1 MTTARLRSLRSLSVG
16 LGRIRRRLRQR
27 PDSEHEMT
35 LNRLAFAG
43 LVVGWLGAGTALGNA
58 GAAAMLDQTAWVFAV
73 YFAVAIGIFVHI
85 LALPAVSV
93 ARRLFAMVADFTM
106 ISVAATAGGDA
117 SGFFYPLYLWTV
129 FGNGFRFGIPYLHAS
144 MIIALVGLV
153 TALEETGYWLEHV
166 GMTIG
171 MLAGL
176 VILPLYA
183 GVLIRK
189 LQEAKRAAEAAS
201 QAKSL
206 FLASVG
212 HELRTPLNAVIGLSD
227 LLGREQLTRS
237 QAEMVDTIAASGR
250 SLLSLIN
257 ALLDFSRL
265 EAGRMPSTLSHFALA
280 EMVGRVG
287 AMLRVEAERKGLTFD
302 VDIAPD
308 VPAYLSAD
316 ERHIE
321 EVLINLA
328 ANAVKFTAEG
338 RVAITVERVDET
350 ADAARARL
358 RFSVSDTGIGIAPEA
373 QERVFERFTQADET
387 IIDRFGGTGL
397 GLAICRQL
405 VDLMGGRIGLVS
417 ALGRGSTFFFEL
429 DVTVAAAAAAT
440 AATAMPDLPE
450 LPSLAVLVAEDNR
463 TNQMVICK
471 MLEAAGHRPTTADD
485 GEMALTYLREQTF
498 DVVLM
503 DVNMPV
509 LNGIEATKL
518 WRFMSL
524 GRPRI
529 PIVALTADATPEARA
544 RCLDAGMDA
553 CATKPIDGR
562 RLIEVIASVLPAL
575 AVPRAA
581 DAPDAA
587 GPIDVLEDMV
597 ATAARVPLGRP
608 LDESKLD
615 DLERL
620 GGTEFVTDLA
630 REFIREAERLV
641 GDLGDAVAR
650 DDVYAFR
657 ALAHA
662 LRSAAANVG
671 AEGLFELCLS
681 WREMDAGTLARD
693 GERHVRTL
701 ESVFADARSALEA
714 HVRAFGAR
722 DWVAS

>member
-1 MTTARLRSLRSLSVG
+1 MTGFRFRPLRALGHTVG
-16 LGRIRRRLRQR
+16 RMRRRLRQR

-43 LVVGWLGAGTALGNA
+43 LVVGWLSVATALGDA
-58 GAAAMLDQTAWVFAV
+58 SAAAMLDQTALAFLVF
-73 YFAVAIGIFVHI
+73 FAVAIGIFCHI
-85 LALPAVSV
+85 LAYPGESV
-93 ARRLFAMVADFTM
+93 ARRLFAMVADFAM
-106 ISVAATAGGDA
+106 ISAAAAAGGD
-117 SGFFYPLYLWTV
+117 STGFFYPLYLWTV
-129 FGNGFRFGIPYLHAS
+129 FGNGFRFGIPYLNAS
-144 MIIALVGLV
+144 MIIALVGLA
-153 TALEETGYWLEHV
+153 TALHETGYWREHV
-166 GMTIG
+166 GMTVG

-189 LQEAKRAAEAAS
+189 LREAKRVAEEAS

-227 LLGREQLTRS
+227 LLGREALTRG
-237 QAEMVDTIAASGR
+237 QAEMVETIAQSGR
-250 SLLSLIN
+250 SLLTLIN

-265 EAGRMPSTLSHFALA
+265 EAGRMPTVVNSFTLS
-280 EMVGRVG
+280 EMVDRVA
-287 AMLRVEAERKGLTFD
+287 AMLRVEADRKGLAFD
-302 VDIAPD
+302 VSIAPN
-308 VPAYLSAD
+308 VPARLVAD
-316 ERHIE
+316 ERHLE
-321 EVLINLA
+321 EVLVNLA
-328 ANAVKFTAEG
+328 SNAVKFTERG
-338 RVAITVERVDET
+338 RVAIAVDRLDGDDGRDRATLRV
-350 ADAARARL
+350 A
-358 RFSVSDTGIGIAPEA
+358 VSDTGIGIAPEA

-397 GLAICRQL
+397 GLAICKQL
-405 VDLMGGRIGLVS
+405 VELMGGRMGLVS
-417 ALGRGSTFFFEL
+417 EPGRGSTFFFEL
-429 DVTVAAAAAAT
+429 ETGIAAPVDPAEAAARAE
-440 AATAMPDLPE
+440 PDLPR
-450 LPSLAVLVAEDNR
+450 LPSLSVLVAEDNR

-485 GEMALTYLREQTF
+485 GEMALSLLREQSF
-498 DVVLM
+498 DLVLM

-524 GRPRI
+524 GRPRT

-562 RLIEVIASVLPAL
+562 RLVEVIASVLPAGMT
-575 AVPRAA
+575 
-581 DAPDAA
+581 DAPSK
-587 GPIDVLEDMV
+587 GPIDALEAEAD
-597 ATAARVPLGRP
+597 PLAGMPGGRP
-608 LDESKLD
+608 LDPVKLD

-620 GGTEFVTDLA
+620 GGPEFVADLA
-630 REFIREAERLV
+630 REFIREADRLV

-671 AEGLFELCLS
+671 AEGIFELCLS
-681 WREMDAGTLARD
+681 WREMDAATLARD
-693 GERHVRTL
+693 GERNVRAL
-701 ESVFADARSALEA
+701 EAVFTEARAALEA
-714 HVRAFGAR
+714 HVRSVGAR